1 MHERSGTSMSDLP
14 VSPPPSSS
22 VAGTV
27 LAFDFGLRH
36 LGVAVGEASLGF
48 AHPLTSIDAE
58 ANDIRFAEIAKLVAQ
73 WQPTLLVLGLPLN
86 MDGSEHEFTRR
97 ARRFG
102 RQLEGRFGVSVAFV
116 DERLTSVEAESQLRD
131 IGHGG
136 RAHKSL
142 SHTIAAQI
150 ILQNYF
156 DDYLAA

>member
-1 MHERSGTSMSDLP
+1 MPEPLGTSMSDLP
-14 VSPPPSSS
+14 VPSALS
-22 VAGTV
+22 ATTGGTV

-58 ANDIRFAEIAKLVAQ
+58 ANEIRFAAVAKLIAE
-73 WQPTLLVLGLPLN
+73 WQPSLFVLGLPLN

-97 ARRFG
+97 VRRFA
-102 RQLEGRFGVSVAFV
+102 RQLEGRFGMPVALV

-131 IGHGG
+131 IGRGG
-136 RAHKSL
+136 RMHKSL
-142 SHTIAAQI
+142 SHPVAAQI

-156 DDYLAA
+156 DDYPAA